1 MNIFES
7 SDKRNVKDDSDKL
20 SNLDLLD
27 ISGELSTALN
37 IEKLI
42 FGKFSDSEI
51 YSMLEESKIFEKI
64 KQRGYSDFKL
74 VTDPISDLDNRI
86 YVKTDSDEILIHIRL
101 KIADFFLKAI
111 QENRKMIYIDW
122 LLTQNIKLGKLKD
135 KKVLFQGQEYP
146 GLNIFKELTQFIF
159 LLFSKMNCY
168 GIFNIPEYYHDA
180 VLFQKNFLFVDPV
193 KQGHFKAILSA
204 FKNHTVRDLSMLIH
218 TEKLRF
224 LETNEV
230 YTWKHGEMLFTNDEY
245 LKETIFDKKYF
256 EKVKEASA
264 TRFLLVEQEIEN

>member
-1 MNIFES
+1 MSIFES
-7 SDKRNVKDDSDKL
+7 SDKKNVKPDSDKL
-20 SNLDLLD
+20 TNLDLLD
-27 ISGELSTALN
+27 FSNELSTSLN

-42 FGKFSDSEI
+42 FGKFSDEEI
-51 YSMLEESKIFEKI
+51 YSLLDESKIFERI
-64 KQRGYSDFKL
+64 KQRGYSNFKL

-86 YVKTDSDEILIHIRL
+86 YIKTNTDEILIHIRL

-111 QENRKMIYIDW
+111 QENRKMVYIDW

-135 KKVLFQGQEYP
+135 KKILFQGQEYP

-180 VLFQKNFLFVDPV
+180 VLFQKNFMFVDPI
-193 KQGHFKAILSA
+193 KQGHFKAILSS
-204 FKNHTVRDLSMLIH
+204 FKTRTVRNLSMLIH
-218 TEKLRF
+218 TERIGF
-224 LETNEV
+224 SETNEV
-230 YTWKHGEMLFTNDEY
+230 YKWKHGEMLFTNDEY

-264 TRFLLVEQEIEN
+264 THFFLVE